1 MEAVENTFIT
11 VHHKNLIQ
19 WIRFAGKL
27 SDEKTGW
34 ITLVGNHQNPGRFW
48 MVRN

>member
-1 MEAVENTFIT
+1 
-11 VHHKNLIQ
+11 
-19 WIRFAGKL
+19 L

-48 MVRN
+48 MAQNLHFRRWH